1 MFRHACRLGL
11 EGIGRSASGR
21 RPPLSVIAANNVLDS
36 ILKRSK
42 VGKARCLSHLP
53 RQGKDSFGAA
63 KQLVRTPSCRL
74 ASVALRN
81 GLSDRDTAHEQTPK
95 QGRQH
100 HRRGDRL
107 IVGKLDQ
114 LALAMGSTAP
124 PSGARAT
131 ARPPPAGS
139 AAVRT
144 PITWI
149 RCIDMRSDTGVE
161 LVHQPSDRTARWPLA
176 VRPAMA
182 GRRRP

>member
-53 RQGKDSFGAA
+53 CQGKDSFSSEAA
-63 KQLVRTPSCRL
+63 CPDALLSVGL
-74 ASVALRN
+74 AALRN